1 MAGGVAA
8 LEAAAP
14 AGIEL
19 VITDREKLE
28 LGGVGALCAVLLR
41 PGIRNRVTKLLLG
54 LSTATHVQ

>member
-19 VITDREKLE
+19 VNTDSAMLE
-28 LGGVGALCAVLLR
+28 LGDVGVLCAVLRR
-41 PGIRNRVTKLLLG
+41 PGIRDRVTRLSLG
-54 LSTATHVQ
+54 LITATHAQ

>member
-19 VITDREKLE
+19 ITKDSEKLE
-28 LGGVGALCAVLLR
+28 LGDGGVLCAVLLR
-41 PGIRNRVTKLLLG
+41 PGIRDRVTTLNLR
-54 LSTATHVQ
+54 LSTATHAQ